1 MLKVDIITLF
11 PDVFFGPFAE
21 SIVARAINNGKL
33 TVNTID
39 LRDFADGKRRE
50 VDDKP
55 YGGGPGMLMTPE
67 PVFRAVESLK
77 RDDTKVILM
86 SPQGRVFTQKLADE
100 LSLESH
106 LVLIC
111 GHYEGVDERIREC
124 LVDLEISIGDYVL
137 TSGNLPAMVMVDAVV
152 RLLPGVL
159 GSPASKEEESFSDSA
174 LLEYPQYTR
183 PEEYNG
189 IRVPEVLLSGNHG
202 EIAKWRL
209 AAARRKT
216 SERRPDLLP
225 GEVNE

>member
-1 MLKVDIITLF
+1 MKVDIITLF

-137 TSGNLPAMVMVDAVV
+137 TSGNLPAMVSVDAVV